1 MSTPAIISL
10 HYIVDPILTEPI
22 DKILYLIRHFIHN
35 PGFITTEYKEFEL
48 SFRGIATRFPYE
60 PEKVVGMINSK
71 LGDAI
76 KRVIPERNLI
86 TTVHYEFTDEN
97 NYKLVLGVNDES
109 GNPFI
114 PEVNIDVVDNELN
127 IKYKTV

>member
-1 MSTPAIISL
+1 MTTPAIISL
-10 HYIVDPILTEPI
+10 HYIVDPILREPV

-60 PEKVVGMINSK
+60 PQKVVNMINEQ
-71 LGDAI
+71 LGGAI
-76 KRVIPERNLI
+76 KRVIPERNLVI
-86 TTVHYEFTDEN
+86 TVNYEFQDEN
-97 NYKLVLGVNDES
+97 NYKLILGVVDEN

-114 PEVNIDVVDNELN
+114 PEVNVDVIDNELN
-127 IKYKTV
+127 IKYKT